1 VQITFGTEVRE
12 RSTLYPHVCRAV
24 TAATLD
30 NYTRAIYLRS
40 IAMWLLL
47 VLVINLLLFG
57 LMRRA
62 LAGIRIQQQI
72 MSFSFLMIMLQIVTG
87 IAYYHISFAAIRAGI
102 AYSFGKPCIWR
113 AILFDAEFI
122 PVGNIHGGTHH
133 DEVGDFSKLIK
144 FRLTFLVVFSASIS
158 FIIAV
163 KANGGN
169 TWGSLY
175 STTMWMNWLKLVA
188 GGFLVTAA
196 ANCFNEVIEVD
207 LDKLMKRT
215 MDRPMPAGR
224 MTTGQ
229 GLVLGLGMG
238 MAGTYILGT
247 LNILTGLLSV
257 FSILLYAFAYTPLK
271 RKSPVAVFVGAI
283 PGALPALIGY
293 VAGQPHGRIDEIALI
308 LFSIQ
313 FVWQFVH
320 FWAIAWVLDDDYKLA
335 GFRLLPTQ
343 SRDKAAR
350 LLPLYLP

>member
-1 VQITFGTEVRE
+1 MKW
-12 RSTLYPHVCRAV
+12 A
-24 TAATLD
+24 
-30 NYTRAIYLRS
+30 
-40 IAMWLLL
+40 
-47 VLVINLLLFG
+47 
-57 LMRRA
+57 
-62 LAGIRIQQQI
+62 
-72 MSFSFLMIMLQIVTG
+72 
-87 IAYYHISFAAIRAGI
+87 
-102 AYSFGKPCIWR
+102 
-113 AILFDAEFI
+113 
-122 PVGNIHGGTHH
+122 
-133 DEVGDFSKLIK
+133 DFSKLIK

-175 STTMWMNWLKLVA
+175 SSTMWINWLKLVA

-257 FSILLYAFAYTPLK
+257 LSILLYAFAYTPLK

-343 SRDKAAR
+343 KRDRASAIITVIFAVILVPVS
-350 LLPLYLP
+350 LLPTIYHYGGYYVGGVSLLCSLIFLYQSVGLLRKLDIPSARKLMFGSFFYLPVVQLMFLFDFIAK

>member
-1 VQITFGTEVRE
+1 MKW
-12 RSTLYPHVCRAV
+12 S
-24 TAATLD
+24 
-30 NYTRAIYLRS
+30 
-40 IAMWLLL
+40 
-47 VLVINLLLFG
+47 
-57 LMRRA
+57 
-62 LAGIRIQQQI
+62 
-72 MSFSFLMIMLQIVTG
+72 
-87 IAYYHISFAAIRAGI
+87 
-102 AYSFGKPCIWR
+102 
-113 AILFDAEFI
+113 
-122 PVGNIHGGTHH
+122 
-133 DEVGDFSKLIK
+133 DFSKLIK
-144 FRLTFLVVFSASIS
+144 MRLTLLVVFSASIS

-175 STTMWMNWLKLVA
+175 STTMWINWVKLVV
-188 GGFLVTAA
+188 GGFLVTSA

-238 MAGTYILGT
+238 MAGTYLLGS

-257 FSILLYAFAYTPLK
+257 FSIILYAFAYTPLK
-271 RKSPVAVFVGAI
+271 RKSPIAVFVGAI

-308 LFSIQ
+308 LFAIQ
-313 FVWQFVH
+313 FVWQFPH

-335 GFRLLPTQ
+335 GFRLLPTGK
-343 SRDKAAR
+343 RDRTSAIIAFAATLI
-350 LLPLYLP
+350 LLPVSLLPYLNHNAGIVLAIVSLFMSLIFIYQAFNLMRTLEISSARKLMFGSFYYLPVVQLMFLFDFIGN

>member
-1 VQITFGTEVRE
+1 MT
-12 RSTLYPHVCRAV
+12 RS
-24 TAATLD
+24 
-30 NYTRAIYLRS
+30 
-40 IAMWLLL
+40 
-47 VLVINLLLFG
+47 
-57 LMRRA
+57 
-62 LAGIRIQQQI
+62 
-72 MSFSFLMIMLQIVTG
+72 
-87 IAYYHISFAAIRAGI
+87 
-102 AYSFGKPCIWR
+102 
-113 AILFDAEFI
+113 
-122 PVGNIHGGTHH
+122 
-133 DEVGDFSKLIK
+133 DFSKLIK

-163 KANGGN
+163 KANGGD

-175 STTMWMNWLKLVA
+175 SSTMWINWGKLVV

-215 MDRPMPAGR
+215 MDRPMPSGR

-238 MAGTYILGT
+238 MAGTYLLGS

-271 RKSPVAVFVGAI
+271 RKSPIAVFVGAI

-313 FVWQFVH
+313 FIWQFVH

-343 SRDKAAR
+343 KRDRASAIITVIFAVILVPVS
-350 LLPLYLP
+350 LLPTIYHHGGYYVGGVSLVCSLIFLWQAIGLLRTLEIKEARKLMFGSFFYLPIVQLMFLFDFIAK